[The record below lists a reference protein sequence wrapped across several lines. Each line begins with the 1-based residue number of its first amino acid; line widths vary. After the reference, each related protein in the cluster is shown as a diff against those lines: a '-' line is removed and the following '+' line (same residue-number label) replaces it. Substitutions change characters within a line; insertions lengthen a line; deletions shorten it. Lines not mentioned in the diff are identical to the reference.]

1 MSLDRAEVE
10 HLASLV
16 RIGLSN
22 DEIETL
28 RGQLSQILVQFEVLR
43 ELDTAGIIPTGHA
56 GNLAMVM
63 RDDLPA
69 DGLTAAEVVSNA
81 PRTEGDLIRVKA
93 VLEEEFWRNSGN

>member
-28 RGQLSQILVQFEVLR
+28 RYQLSDILEQFDVLR
-43 ELDTAGIIPTGHA
+43 ELDTSSVTPTGHA
-56 GNLAMVM
+56 GNLETVM
-63 RDDLPA
+63 RDDLPGECLSA
-69 DGLTAAEVVSNA
+69 EEVVSNA

-93 VLEEEFWRNSGN
+93 VLEE

>member
-28 RGQLSQILVQFEVLR
+28 RDQLSLILEQFEVLR
-43 ELDTAGIIPTGHA
+43 ELDTAGIVPTGHA
-56 GNLAMVM
+56 GNLETVM
-63 RDDLPA
+63 RDDLPG
-69 DGLTAAEVVSNA
+69 DCLTAEEVISNA

-93 VLEEEFWRNSGN
+93 VLEE